1 MEAFVHLATT
11 PEPYGS
17 VTRWRNFGHDRL
29 YVRTLAG
36 ADLGWWDVATDEGHA
51 LDPELAGELEH
62 IVRDWQA
69 SHGMGGPAR
78 RVLRQVTPLE
88 AEEPPAEEPQAEE
101 PTAEDLPAVT
111 AAPRRAAG
119 YVEPVRTVVE
129 PPADLL
135 ANRAGESLLRQEV
148 AELAAGRSSGRRFAD
163 FAPVASSWEVGAVG
177 EQLVADELR
186 KLAAHDPRWG
196 FLNSIPVNA
205 KGTDID
211 HLVIGPGGVFTIN
224 TKHHRDA
231 RVWVSG
237 DMLMVNGQRTWYV
250 RNARREAE
258 NATARLTEAT
268 GRPIRAFGL
277 VVPVGAASLTV
288 KNHPAD
294 VGIVNRRRLAS
305 YFESLPAVLDKDTV
319 LAVFEAARDCRTWL
333 GVGD

>member
-1 MEAFVHLATT
+1 MEALVRHST

-29 YVRTLAG
+29 YIRSLAG
-36 ADLGWWDVATDEGHA
+36 ADLGWWDLTTDEGHA
-51 LDPELAGELEH
+51 LDPQLARELEL

-69 SHGMGGPAR
+69 SLGVGAPSR
-78 RVLRQVTPLE
+78 PVLRQVTPLE
-88 AEEPPAEEPQAEE
+88 VEEPQADE
-101 PTAEDLPAVT
+101 PRAVP

-119 YVEPVRTVVE
+119 YAEPVRTVVE

-135 ANRAGESLLRQEV
+135 ANRAGESLMRREV

-163 FAPVASSWEVGAVG
+163 FVPVASSWEVGAVG

-186 KLAAHDPRWG
+186 KLAALDPRWG

-231 RVWVSG
+231 RIWVSG
-237 DMLMVNGQRTWYV
+237 DMLMVNGEKTWYV
-250 RNARREAE
+250 RNARHEAI
-258 NATARLTEAT
+258 NATRRLSEAT
-268 GRPIRAFGL
+268 GRPIHAYGL
-277 VVPVGAASLTV
+277 VVPVGAASLTI
-288 KNHPAD
+288 KNAPGDIA
-294 VGIVNRRRLAS
+294 VVNRRRLVS
-305 YFESLPAVLDKDTV
+305 YFAGLPTVLDKDTV
-319 LAVFEAARDCRTWL
+319 LAVFEAARDCGTWL
-333 GVGD
+333 GVDG

>member
-1 MEAFVHLATT
+1 MVHVAT
-11 PEPYGS
+11 PEPYGT

-29 YVRTLAG
+29 YVRSLAG
-36 ADLGWWDVATDEGHA
+36 ADLGWWDLTTDEGHA
-51 LDPELAGELEH
+51 LDPQLAPELQL
-62 IVRDWQA
+62 IVRDWQE
-69 SHGMGGPAR
+69 SHGIGAPAR

-88 AEEPPAEEPQAEE
+88 AEEPHG
-101 PTAEDLPAVT
+101 V
-111 AAPRRAAG
+111 AASPRRAAG

-135 ANRAGESLLRQEV
+135 ANRAGESLLRREV

-163 FAPVASSWEVGAVG
+163 FVPVASSWEVGAVG

-186 KLAAHDPRWG
+186 KLAALDPRWG

-231 RVWVSG
+231 RIWVSG
-237 DMLMVNGQRTWYV
+237 DMLMVNGEKTWYV
-250 RNARREAE
+250 RNARHEAS
-258 NATARLTEAT
+258 NASRRLSEAT
-268 GRPIRAFGL
+268 GMPIAAYGL

-288 KNHPAD
+288 KNPPSD
-294 VGIVNRRRLAS
+294 VAIVNRRRLVAH
-305 YFESLPAVLDKDTV
+305 FAGLPAVLDKRTV
-319 LAVFEAARDCRTWL
+319 LAVFDAARDAGTWL
-333 GVGD
+333 GVDG

>member
-36 ADLGWWDVATDEGHA
+36 ADLGWWDVGTDEGHA
-51 LDPELAGELEH
+51 LDPQLAPELEH
-62 IVRDWQA
+62 IVRDWQE
-69 SHGMGGPAR
+69 SHGMGAPAR
-78 RVLRQVTPLE
+78 PVLRQVTPLE
-88 AEEPPAEEPQAEE
+88 AEEPHAEEPLAA
-101 PTAEDLPAVT
+101 P

-119 YVEPVRTVVE
+119 YVEPVRTVIE

-135 ANRAGESLLRQEV
+135 ANRAGEALLRQET
-148 AELAAGRSSGRRFAD
+148 AELAAGRSTGRRFAD
-163 FAPVASSWEVGAVG
+163 FVPVASSWEVGAVG

-205 KGTDID
+205 KGSDID

-231 RVWVSG
+231 RIWVSG
-237 DMLMVNGQRTWYV
+237 DLLMVNGEKTWYV

-268 GRPIRAFGL
+268 GRPVRAFAL

-294 VGIVNRRRLAS
+294 VGIVNRRRLVS
-305 YFESLPAVLDKDTV
+305 YFAGLPAVLDKDTV
-319 LAVFEAARDCRTWL
+319 LAAFEAARDCRTWL
-333 GVGD
+333 GVDG